1 MRNIIHFFRGFE
13 SMKRKLERSRDVIKI
28 GLTLTARLFK
38 LTVATEILWIFSL
51 VSLKKKHHKTTFT
64 VKISV

>member
-1 MRNIIHFFRGFE
+1 MRNIIHLFRGFE

-51 VSLKKKHHKTTFT
+51 VSLKKKLHKTTFP